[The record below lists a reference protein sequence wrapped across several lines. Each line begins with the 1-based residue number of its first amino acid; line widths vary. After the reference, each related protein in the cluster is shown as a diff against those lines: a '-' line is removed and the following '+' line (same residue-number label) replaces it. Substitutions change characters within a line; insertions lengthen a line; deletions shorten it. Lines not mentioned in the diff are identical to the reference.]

1 MSRTSVER
9 RFSLDSNILVYAADR
24 DADAHRREISV
35 ALMAQAARSDCVLT
49 LQSLTEFFSATT
61 RKRLLRPEDAGAF
74 VSDWLAV
81 FQVAPNAAGDLVD
94 AMRVLEDFRISFW
107 DAMLWATARR
117 AGCSAILSEDFQDGQ
132 VLRGVRFIN
141 PFLSRNDA
149 YVDALLGA

>member
-1 MSRTSVER
+1 MSPSGVER

-24 DADAHRREISV
+24 DASENRHEISV
-35 ALMAQAARSDCVLT
+35 ALVARAARSDCVLT
-49 LQSLTEFFSATT
+49 LQSLSEFFSVTT

-81 FQVAPNAAGDLVD
+81 FQVAPNAADDLVD
-94 AMRVLEDFRISFW
+94 AMQVLMGFRVSFR

-132 VLRGVRFIN
+132 VLQGVRFIN
-141 PFLSRNDA
+141 PFLRKNDA
-149 YVDALLGA
+149 DVEALVGS